1 MFYITWFKG
10 VFARRSKA
18 TPAMLRKRPS
28 PVKLEFLEDR
38 TVPAAAFD
46 SSFHPVASMPP
57 SRAAHMEMASGPVQM
72 HASNDAAAMAL
83 QKTHVTFGGVELSA
97 DAMKVRPYRAAR

>member
-1 MFYITWFKG
+1 MSYINWFKG

-18 TPAMLRKRPS
+18 TSAKLRKRPS

-38 TVPAAAFD
+38 TVPASTFD
-46 SSFHPVASMPP
+46 SSFHPVASLPP
-57 SRAAHMEMASGPVQM
+57 SRAAHMETASGPVQV
-72 HASNDAAAMAL
+72 HASNDAAAMGL

-97 DAMKVRPYRAAR
+97 DAIKVRPYRGAR